1 MHSTALHWPKAFPI
15 VPETAWTAVTSCI
28 VCCVGFAAGSS
39 SIVSIVSKSIA
50 RKNKGWKLTV
60 MSSADF
66 IPKWSSSGGI
76 CLPQN
81 SWNYPTSQSGDA
93 AKNAAF
99 VFVTDLAPTP
109 SRTSTSRLL
118 LMMGKHGGPND
129 IPKKI
134 SNSHKLFPFIGGRG
148 TQWFGLSS
156 NTVSYIYIYFYW
168 KLEKEPNHCLEVP
181 ARGSHTHTY
190 IHTRIN
196 NDTIHTV
203 YIYIYNQV
211 ASSHLSKNSC
221 NIAKH
226 LCIWNLLV
234 SWYCFLGSMWVLDQD
249 RRSCWIQFG
258 IPHPIRSI

>member
-1 MHSTALHWPKAFPI
+1 MHSTALHWLKAFPI

-109 SRTSTSRLL
+109 SRTSTSRLP
-118 LMMGKHGGPND
+118 LMMGKHGGPKDTPQKYQILTSCFHSLGAGGHNGLGYPATLYH
-129 IPKKI
+129 IF
-134 SNSHKLFPFIGGRG
+134 LF
-148 TQWFGLSS
+148 
-156 NTVSYIYIYFYW
+156 IYIYFYW
-168 KLEKEPNHCLEVP
+168 SLGKEPNHCLEVP

-190 IHTRIN
+190 IP
-196 NDTIHTV
+196 V
-203 YIYIYNQV
+203 
-211 ASSHLSKNSC
+211 
-221 NIAKH
+221 
-226 LCIWNLLV
+226 
-234 SWYCFLGSMWVLDQD
+234 
-249 RRSCWIQFG
+249 
-258 IPHPIRSI
+258 